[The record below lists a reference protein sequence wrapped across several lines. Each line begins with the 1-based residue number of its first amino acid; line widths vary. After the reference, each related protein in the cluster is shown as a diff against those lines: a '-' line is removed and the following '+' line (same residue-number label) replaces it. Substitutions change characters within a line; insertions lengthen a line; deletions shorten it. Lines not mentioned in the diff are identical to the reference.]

1 MPIKKYQVTPIQGCK
16 DIILRREV
24 EELKGYLTEL
34 LIKSGEIKP
43 TFSASDIRLHH
54 TDKYVVA
61 FSEEV
66 KDIIRNRLGEGYL
79 GFSMITTYLKHCIS
93 DYKFNKTNFINDV
106 SSILNED
113 IANQYCDILVGYV
126 LNISSHYPQTEMD
139 NMIDIVLNNY
149 VCTLPNLIDIMTVLL
164 VECFDVDTIRKW
176 DNNDS
181 LYNLANYLVYLIN
194 NDNNLSYKD
203 ITNASLGLLSTLD
216 LDTKKNIIGSIWNC
230 IIDIIN
236 EISINDISEEEQQE
250 GGVVNE

>member
-1 MPIKKYQVTPIQGCK
+1 M
-16 DIILRREV
+16 
-24 EELKGYLTEL
+24 KGYLTEL

-43 TFSASDIRLHH
+43 TFSIEDIRLHH

-79 GFSMITTYLKHCIS
+79 GLNMITTYLKHCIS
-93 DYKFNKTNFINDV
+93 DYEFNKTNFINDV

-113 IANQYCDILVGYV
+113 IANQYCDILIGYV
-126 LNISSHYPQTEMD
+126 LNRDSRSHYPQTEMK

-149 VCTLPNLIDIMTVLL
+149 VCTLLNLIDIMTVLL
-164 VECFDVDTIRKW
+164 VECFDVETIRKW

-181 LYNLANYLVYLIN
+181 LYNLANYLVYLDN
-194 NDNNLSYKD
+194 NDDNNLSYKD

-216 LDTKKNIIGSIWNC
+216 LNTKKNIIGSIWNC
-230 IIDIIN
+230 IIDIITD
-236 EISINDISEEEQQE
+236 ISINDVSEEQEE
-250 GGVVNE
+250 GGVVNG

>member
-1 MPIKKYQVTPIQGCK
+1 M
-16 DIILRREV
+16 
-24 EELKGYLTEL
+24 KGYLTEL

-54 TDKYVVA
+54 TDKYIVA

-126 LNISSHYPQTEMD
+126 LNIDSRYPQTEMN

-149 VCTLPNLIDIMTVLL
+149 VCTLLNLIDIMTVLL
-164 VECFDVDTIRKW
+164 VECFDVETIRKW
-176 DNNDS
+176 DDNDS
-181 LYNLANYLVYLIN
+181 LYNLANYLVYLNN

>member
-1 MPIKKYQVTPIQGCK
+1 M
-16 DIILRREV
+16 
-24 EELKGYLTEL
+24 KGYLTEL
-34 LIKSGEIKP
+34 LIKSGEINP
-43 TFSASDIRLHH
+43 TFSTEDIRLHH

-61 FSEEV
+61 FSEEI

-79 GFSMITTYLKHCIS
+79 GFSMIITYLKHCIS
-93 DYKFNKTNFINDV
+93 DYNFNKTNFINDV

-126 LNISSHYPQTEMD
+126 LDIDSRRHYPQTEMK

-149 VCTLPNLIDIMTVLL
+149 VCTIPNLIDIMTVLL
-164 VECFDVDTIRKW
+164 VECFDVETIRKW
-176 DNNDS
+176 DNNDN
-181 LYNLANYLVYLIN
+181 LYNLADYLVYLNN

-236 EISINDISEEEQQE
+236 EISINDISEEQQE

>member
-1 MPIKKYQVTPIQGCK
+1 MVIWDVK

-24 EELKGYLTEL
+24 EDLKGYLTEL

-43 TFSASDIRLHH
+43 TFSVSDIRLHH
-54 TDKYVVA
+54 TDKYIVA

-126 LNISSHYPQTEMD
+126 LNIDRCSNYPQTEMG

-164 VECFDVDTIRKW
+164 VECFDVETIRKW

-181 LYNLANYLVYLIN
+181 LYNLANYLVYLN
-194 NDNNLSYKD
+194 NSDNNLSYKD

-230 IIDIIN
+230 IIDIIS
-236 EISINDISEEEQQE
+236 EISINDISEEQEE
-250 GGVVNE
+250 GGVVNG

>member
-1 MPIKKYQVTPIQGCK
+1 M
-16 DIILRREV
+16 
-24 EELKGYLTEL
+24 KGYLTEL

-54 TDKYVVA
+54 TDKYIVA

-66 KDIIRNRLGEGYL
+66 KDIMRNRLGEGYL

-176 DNNDS
+176 DDNDS

-236 EISINDISEEEQQE
+236 EISINDISEEQKE
-250 GGVVNE
+250 GGVVNG

>member
-1 MPIKKYQVTPIQGCK
+1 M
-16 DIILRREV
+16 
-24 EELKGYLTEL
+24 KGYLTEL

-66 KDIIRNRLGEGYL
+66 KDIMRNRLGEGYL
-79 GFSMITTYLKHCIS
+79 GFNMITTYLKHCIS

-126 LNISSHYPQTEMD
+126 LNIDSRSHYPQTEMR

-149 VCTLPNLIDIMTVLL
+149 VCTLLNLIDIMTVLL
-164 VECFDVDTIRKW
+164 VECFDVETIRKW
-176 DNNDS
+176 DDNDS
-181 LYNLANYLVYLIN
+181 LYNLANYLVYLN
-194 NDNNLSYKD
+194 NNDDNNLSYKD
-203 ITNASLGLLSTLD
+203 ITKASLGLLSTLD

-230 IIDIIN
+230 IIDIITD
-236 EISINDISEEEQQE
+236 ISINDVSEEQQE

>member
-1 MPIKKYQVTPIQGCK
+1 M
-16 DIILRREV
+16 
-24 EELKGYLTEL
+24 KGYLTKL
-34 LIKSGEIKP
+34 LIKSGEINP
-43 TFSASDIRLHH
+43 TFSTEDIRLHH

-79 GFSMITTYLKHCIS
+79 GLSMITTYLKHSIS

-126 LNISSHYPQTEMD
+126 LNIDSRSNYPQTDMK

-164 VECFDVDTIRKW
+164 VECFDVETIRKW
-176 DNNDS
+176 DDNDS
-181 LYNLANYLVYLIN
+181 LYNLANYLVYLNN
-194 NDNNLSYKD
+194 NDNDLSYKD

-230 IIDIIN
+230 IIDIITD
-236 EISINDISEEEQQE
+236 ISINDVSEEQQE

>member
-1 MPIKKYQVTPIQGCK
+1 M
-16 DIILRREV
+16 
-24 EELKGYLTEL
+24 KGYLTEL

-43 TFSASDIRLHH
+43 TFSMEDVRLHH

-79 GFSMITTYLKHCIS
+79 GLNMITTYLKHCIS

-113 IANQYCDILVGYV
+113 IANQYCDILIGYV
-126 LNISSHYPQTEMD
+126 LNRDSRSHYPQTEMK

-149 VCTLPNLIDIMTVLL
+149 VCTLLNLIDIMTVLL
-164 VECFDVDTIRKW
+164 VECFDVETIRKW

-181 LYNLANYLVYLIN
+181 LYNLANYLVYLDN
-194 NDNNLSYKD
+194 NDNDNDNNLSYKD

-230 IIDIIN
+230 IIDIITD
-236 EISINDISEEEQQE
+236 ISINDVSEEQQE
-250 GGVVNE
+250 GGVVNG

>member
-1 MPIKKYQVTPIQGCK
+1 M
-16 DIILRREV
+16 
-24 EELKGYLTEL
+24 KGYLTEL

-43 TFSASDIRLHH
+43 TFSTEDIRLHH

-79 GFSMITTYLKHCIS
+79 GFNMIITYLKQCIN

-126 LNISSHYPQTEMD
+126 LNIDGRRRYPQTEMK

-164 VECFDVDTIRKW
+164 VECFDVETIRKW
-176 DNNDS
+176 DDNDS
-181 LYNLANYLVYLIN
+181 LYNLANYLVYLDN

-230 IIDIIN
+230 IIDIITD
-236 EISINDISEEEQQE
+236 ISINDVSEEQQE

>member
-1 MPIKKYQVTPIQGCK
+1 M
-16 DIILRREV
+16 

-43 TFSASDIRLHH
+43 TFSTEDIKLHH

-79 GFSMITTYLKHCIS
+79 GLSMITTYLKHCIN
-93 DYKFNKTNFINDV
+93 DYEFNKTNFINDV

-113 IANQYCDILVGYV
+113 IANQYCDILIGYV
-126 LNISSHYPQTEMD
+126 LNRDSRRHYPQTEMK

-176 DNNDS
+176 DDNDS
-181 LYNLANYLVYLIN
+181 LYNLANYLVYLDN

-230 IIDIIN
+230 IIDIITD
-236 EISINDISEEEQQE
+236 ISINDVSEEQQE